1 MKTNLLKSVLFLAL
15 SLGSFTS
22 CVNDD
27 DYSIPNINCVEPNII
42 SNRTVQEIYQLASP
56 NVKQYANT
64 NILSPAGDYLEA
76 YVVSSDKGGNF
87 FKSLS
92 LQTVATASTPAIG
105 FSVPIDVVSLFSTY
119 EPGRKVYV
127 RLNNRYFNITNS
139 SLVIGEIFI
148 NATSGAASVGRL
160 SPFAYGNIVVR
171 GCEIKNEEEL
181 VTYATVTEALSDAKI
196 NTLVE
201 ITDVQFEDSALG
213 QNYFNPNN
221 VLGGAT
227 NHRLV
232 DADGNNIIF
241 RTSSFANYA
250 GRPVAEGRGSVRGVL
265 TKFGND
271 YQFVART
278 IEDVKLD
285 GPRLS
290 PLYSENFESVT
301 TGTTA
306 FISLP
311 GWSNVAMNGGNVR
324 WTGRVFSNNKYAQ
337 MSAFNSNDNNVD
349 ARLIT
354 PGIDLAGISEA
365 TFKFGYKTGFA
376 NGVAV
381 SVWYSTNYDGSGTAA
396 AINAATWTQFA
407 PLTVQDTQYATNF
420 YPVSYDLTPVA
431 GQTVYV
437 AFRYQ
442 GASNGITST
451 YQIDNIEVIG
461 N

>member
-1 MKTNLLKSVLFLAL
+1 MKTNFLKSALLFAFTAL
-15 SLGSFTS
+15 TFTS

-27 DYSIPNINCVEPNII
+27 DYSVPNLACVEPNLTANK
-42 SNRTVQEIYQLASP
+42 SVQQIYQMATP
-56 NVKQYANT
+56 NVQQYP
-64 NILSPAGDYLEA
+64 SVAGGGDVIEA

-92 LQTVATASTPAIG
+92 LQTVATESTPAIG
-105 FSVPIDVVSLFSTY
+105 FSVPIDVTSLFATY

-127 RLNNRYFNITNS
+127 RLNNRYFSIANS

-160 SPFAYGNIVVR
+160 SPFTYGNVVVR
-171 GCEIKNEEEL
+171 GCDVKDEEEL

-196 NTLVE
+196 NTLIE

-213 QNYFNPNN
+213 QNYYNPNN

-232 DADGNNIIF
+232 DAEGNNIIF

-250 GRPVAEGRGSVRGVL
+250 GRPVAEGRGNVRGVL
-265 TKFGND
+265 TKFGSD
-271 YQFVART
+271 FQFVART

-290 PLYSENFESVT
+290 PLFSENFETVT

-306 FISLP
+306 FIDLQD
-311 GWSNVAMNGGNVR
+311 WSNVAMNGGNVR
-324 WTGRVFSNNKYAQ
+324 WTGRIFSNNKYAQ
-337 MSAFNSNDNNVD
+337 MSAFNSSDNNVD

-354 PGIDLAGISEA
+354 PAIDLTSVSDA

-376 NGVAV
+376 NGVAL
-381 SVWYSTNYDGSGTAA
+381 SVWYSTDYDGSGTVA
-396 AINAATWTQFA
+396 AINAATWTQFD
-407 PLTVQDTQYATNF
+407 PLTVQDTSYATNF
-420 YPVSYDLTPVA
+420 YPVSYDLTSVA

-437 AFRYQ
+437 SFRYQ
-442 GASNGITST
+442 GASNGITTT
-451 YQIDNIEVIG
+451 YQVDNIEVVG